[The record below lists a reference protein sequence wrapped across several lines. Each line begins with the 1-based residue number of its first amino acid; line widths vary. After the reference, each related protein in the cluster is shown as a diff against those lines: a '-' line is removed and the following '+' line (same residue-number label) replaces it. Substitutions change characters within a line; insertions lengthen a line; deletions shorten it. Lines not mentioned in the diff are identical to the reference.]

1 MCFKLIKPCVRKQLL
16 LSILRPYGGL
26 WICMAGLCDPQNLT
40 LTGVWN
46 HSNWNCLQQ
55 VFVKLSC
62 RKTTLRKWYQVSAAR
77 TVALKWDV
85 HLAAWREC
93 CSETTM
99 PHTCTIRI
107 FSDHN
112 AVRVW
117 SKHVRNYHAKP
128 LMGRWSGSRI
138 ELLRYTRKDPK
149 SIQWPKPVYVKPKK
163 LAVKDEFAPSSV
175 MKKIWQWAV
184 SHVLKF
190 WLSPGLMTND
200 HFILLHKSW
209 FQVSPAIIETWT
221 PSIQ

>member
-1 MCFKLIKPCVRKQLL
+1 MSSQSHHISSEFWSHRVFGNSKNPRSKVTWLLDSYSSVYSTCQGTRHHLRRLWRIMCFKLIKPCVRKQLL

-107 FSDHN
+107 FSTTM
-112 AVRVW
+112 
-117 SKHVRNYHAKP
+117 
-128 LMGRWSGSRI
+128 LSGSGVNMSA
-138 ELLRYTRKDPK
+138 TTMQ
-149 SIQWPKPVYVKPKK
+149 SHW
-163 LAVKDEFAPSSV
+163 
-175 MKKIWQWAV
+175 WAD
-184 SHVLKF
+184 
-190 WLSPGLMTND
+190 G
-200 HFILLHKSW
+200 
-209 FQVSPAIIETWT
+209 AEAA
-221 PSIQ
+221 

>member
-1 MCFKLIKPCVRKQLL
+1 MLREQLL
-16 LSILRPYGGL
+16 WNEMCTLPLEWNVVLRLP
-26 WICMAGLCDPQNLT
+26 
-40 LTGVWN
+40 
-46 HSNWNCLQQ
+46 
-55 VFVKLSC
+55 C
-62 RKTTLRKWYQVSAAR
+62 RTHVRYDL
-77 TVALKWDV
+77 
-85 HLAAWREC
+85 
-93 CSETTM
+93 
-99 PHTCTIRI
+99 
-107 FSDHN
+107 FDHN

-128 LMGRWSGSRI
+128 LVGRWSGSRI

-175 MKKIWQWAV
+175 LKKIWQWAV
-184 SHVLKF
+184 GHVLKF

-209 FQVSPAIIETWT
+209 FQVSPAVIETWT